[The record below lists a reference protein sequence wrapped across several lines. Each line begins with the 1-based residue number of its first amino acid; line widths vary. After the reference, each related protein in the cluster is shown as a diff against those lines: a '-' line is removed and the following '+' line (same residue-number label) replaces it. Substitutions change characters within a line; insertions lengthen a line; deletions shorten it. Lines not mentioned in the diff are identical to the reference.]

1 MKISKKAQEEL
12 IALQSRT
19 GELQSHTVVQAA
31 ENPDSSLHGYF
42 TWDDTEAARK
52 WRFEEA
58 RTIIR
63 AVRIEVHVGES
74 VVRTIG
80 FVRNM
85 RLPNE
90 TEGYVATPKIRKS
103 NYKKVIVEE
112 MQRIMS
118 LLSRTRLL
126 IEARPEDLHKGLIAD
141 FSRMIVQAN
150 LVLDRLA

>member
-1 MKISKKAQEEL
+1 MRISKKAQEEL

-19 GELQSHTVVQAA
+19 GELHSLTVVNAA
-31 ENPDSSLHGYF
+31 MDPDSSLHGYF

-58 RTIIR
+58 RMIIR
-63 AVRIEVHVGES
+63 AVRIEVQVGES
-74 VVRTIG
+74 VVKTIG
-80 FVRNM
+80 FVRDV
-85 RLPNE
+85 RLPNK
-90 TEGYVATPKIRKS
+90 TEGYVATPKIRKI

-126 IEARPEDLHKGLIAD
+126 IEARPEDLPKGLTAD
-141 FSRMIVQAN
+141 FSRVIDQAV
-150 LVLDRLA
+150 LILDRLA